1 MSAERRILAACR
13 AGSLALVCAA
23 SSFSDPA
30 SAQPA
35 VKALEK
41 PGTQSSLRSRVGI
54 EAAEPLL
61 KSESTE
67 LRQRA
72 FEKLG
77 AAGTSAALE
86 LLADALELGGAARTA
101 NERLVVVRALAPH
114 AKEER
119 ARGALVRAMGGALT
133 RDEPADIMV
142 RQTAALALARSRDRN
157 ALVALAQALRQP
169 GRVSETA
176 RVALR
181 AHPPKSLDLL
191 FSARGVPTPALA
203 GLVGDLGYA
212 RGRELLQTLS
222 RSGAPAL
229 RSEALI
235 ALSKVDRG
243 AAVALARGFI
253 KNEKH
258 RDLRLAATRVLATA
272 RDAEASA
279 ALGTLLAEPALL
291 GDALG
296 IALDAPLPTFGPLLA
311 RVAPSDPGDI
321 ERLFTALGRAGGSV
335 ALARLESSLGRA
347 EHAWAAAYALSLSTD
362 ADADNV
368 LERALARPESR
379 REAARAAVLR
389 SQALGSGVGGLDEA
403 LVALEGSASTAD
415 RAAAAFCRATL
426 DHDVGARL
434 VRGRDSLV
442 VRSAS
447 RAALDLDVAI
457 AAAERLATEPNAEIR
472 TALALSLAL
481 PKAADRVPTAVLTAL
496 LETHGA
502 AAHLAA
508 FALSARDDE
517 RERPR
522 LRELLASGDPLLRAH
537 VALGLVRSKE
547 PSAVGLLDEAYRFE
561 SDPLVRRAIVTTLGG
576 RTEKGRERTL
586 RLAADLDAD
595 DLARIAAR
603 RALVGSLTASDR
615 SASGTVWIRVVG
627 SPAGGSGT
635 TVVVTT
641 PTGLALPLYPDPD
654 GTVTVS
660 GLPSGPV
667 SVTLAS
673 GAPDG
678 DSPKPGSK

>member
-1 MSAERRILAACR
+1 MSAERRLRI
-13 AGSLALVCAA
+13 AGRVATVALVGGFAW
-23 SSFSDPA
+23 FTRNPA
-30 SAQPA
+30 SAEPA
-35 VKALEK
+35 AK
-41 PGTQSSLRSRVGI
+41 PPDKPPAQSSLRSRLGI

-67 LRQRA
+67 LRLRA

-77 AAGTSAALE
+77 ASGTSAALE
-86 LLADALELGGAARTA
+86 LLADALELGGSARTA
-101 NERLVVVRALAPH
+101 NERLVAVRALAPH

-133 RDEPADIMV
+133 RDEPADVMV
-142 RQTAALALARSRDRN
+142 RQTAALALARSRDRG
-157 ALVALAQALRQP
+157 ALLALAQALRQP

-203 GLVGDLGYA
+203 GLVGDLRYA
-212 RGRELLQTLS
+212 RGRELLQTLA

-235 ALSKVDRG
+235 ALSKVDRK
-243 AAVALARGFI
+243 AAVALARGFV

-258 RDLRLAATRVLATA
+258 PSLRLAATRVLASA
-272 RDAEASA
+272 RDAEASR
-279 ALGTLLAEPALL
+279 ALGTLLTEPALV

-296 IALDAPLPTFGPLLA
+296 IALDDPSPAFGPLLA

-321 ERLFTALGRAGGSV
+321 ERLFAALGRAGGSA
-335 ALARLESSLGRA
+335 ALERLESALGRA
-347 EHAWAAAYALSLSTD
+347 EHAWAAAYALSLSSDGD
-362 ADADNV
+362 AENI
-368 LERALARPESR
+368 LERALARPDSR

-389 SQALGSGVGGLDEA
+389 RRALGAGMSGLYDALD
-403 LVALEGSASTAD
+403 ALERSGSAAD

-426 DHDVGARL
+426 DDEHGERL
-434 VRGRDSLV
+434 VTSRDPVV

-447 RAALDLDVAI
+447 RAALDVDVAM
-457 AAAERLATEPNAEIR
+457 AAAERLAIESNSDVR
-472 TALALSLAL
+472 SALALSLVH
-481 PKAADRVPTAVLTAL
+481 PVAADKVPTAVLTTL

-508 FALSARDDE
+508 FALAARDGD

-522 LRELLASGDPLLRAH
+522 LRELLAGGDPLLRAH
-537 VALGLVRSKE
+537 VALGLARSKE
-547 PSAVGLLDEAYRFE
+547 PSAVGLLDDAYRFE
-561 SDPLVRRAIVTTLGG
+561 GDPLVRRAIVTTLGR
-576 RTEKGRERTL
+576 RTEAGRERTL

-595 DLARIAAR
+595 DLARTAAR
-603 RALVGSLTASDR
+603 GALALRTPPAER
-615 SASGTVWIRVVG
+615 ASGTAWVRVVG

-635 TVVVTT
+635 AVVVVT
-641 PTGLALPLYPDPD
+641 PAGLALPLYPDPD

-678 DSPKPGSK
+678 DSPKPGPK